1 MFTMFTFFTFILPII
16 TSSNALP
23 ELFPD
28 PFPSAQIPTAL
39 VPYLPLIRI
48 KADCP
53 AN

>member
-1 MFTMFTFFTFILPII
+1 MFTMFTFFTFISPII
-16 TSSNALP
+16 TSTNAFS

-28 PFPSAQIPTAL
+28 PFPSAQIPTGF